1 MSVSTAKVKLTSV
14 IRDLRVRWDQATDHW
29 NDSASAAF
37 EKEVI
42 TPFEIEVRS
51 SIKAMET
58 MSEVM
63 ISLRK
68 DCADDHH

>member
-1 MSVSTAKVKLTSV
+1 MSVATAKVKLTSV
-14 IRDLRVRWDQATDHW
+14 IRDLRIRWDETTDHW
-29 NDSASAAF
+29 KDSASASF

-58 MSEVM
+58 MSMNFWPKTEKAVM
-63 ISLRK
+63 
-68 DCADDHH
+68 AV

>member
-1 MSVSTAKVKLTSV
+1 MSVSTAKVKLTAV
-14 IRDLRVRWDQATDHW
+14 IRDLRVRWEEATDQW

-37 EKEVI
+37 EAEVI

-63 ISLRK
+63 ISLQK